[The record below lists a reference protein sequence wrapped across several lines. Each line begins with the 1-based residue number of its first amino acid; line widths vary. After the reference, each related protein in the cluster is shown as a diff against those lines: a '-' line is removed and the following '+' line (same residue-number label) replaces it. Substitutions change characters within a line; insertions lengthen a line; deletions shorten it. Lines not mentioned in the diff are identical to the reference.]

1 MKNEKPTTEKQ
12 KDIANE
18 IYRILLL
25 ARKFMSKE
33 DICAKL
39 GWEYNLTNDRKVRDT
54 INLIKKRKPI
64 VATPDKKGYFAPIL
78 RGDLDEIVH
87 QWQYVDKVIADLE
100 ETKKPL
106 IKFYEKA
113 QKILDNNA
121 MIIV

>member
-39 GWEYNLTNDRKVRDT
+39 GWEYNTTNDRKVRDT

-64 VATPDKKGYFAPIL
+64 VATPDRKGYFAPIL

-87 QWQYVDKVIADLE
+87 QWQYVDKIIADLE

-113 QKILDNNA
+113 KKTVDNNA